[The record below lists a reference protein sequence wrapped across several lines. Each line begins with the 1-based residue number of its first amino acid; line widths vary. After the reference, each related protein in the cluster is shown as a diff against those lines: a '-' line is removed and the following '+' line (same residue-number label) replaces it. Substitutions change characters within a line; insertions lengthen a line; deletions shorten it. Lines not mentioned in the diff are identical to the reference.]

1 MTRAGRAMAAAVL
14 VCLCASRAPAQTA
27 AASQTEGPA
36 SAQQTSNAAPETIEI
51 GLSTERIAI
60 TSNFVGTDLTI
71 FGALDNADAQMER
84 QGRYDIIVAL
94 VGPSQTVVVRRK
106 SRVLGVWAN
115 TASIIFGNVPASY
128 SLASTRSLSAITDA
142 TTYRQLGLGVDYLSL
157 QPVLGVSPIEH
168 HVMFSDA
175 LRALKLQRGLYV
187 ERIGD
192 VQFISPTL
200 FRATLTIPANV
211 PIGLHKAEAFLFRD
225 GVFIRETTAN
235 LQIVKSGFENAVY
248 DYAHGYGLLY
258 GLFCVALAIFTGW
271 AGRIVFRRD

>member
-1 MTRAGRAMAAAVL
+1 MRRVVGCIAAGVL
-14 VCLCASRAPAQTA
+14 LCLWASRAPAETA
-27 AASQTEGPA
+27 GTSPAGTGQPVQQAARPV
-36 SAQQTSNAAPETIEI
+36 PESIEI

-71 FGALDNADAQMER
+71 FGALDNADARLEQ
-84 QGRYDIIVAL
+84 QGRYDIVVAL

-115 TASIIFGNVPASY
+115 TNSMIFGNVPASY
-128 SLASTRSLSAITDA
+128 SLASTRSLDEITDP

-168 HVMFSDA
+168 HVRFSDA
-175 LRALKLQRGLYV
+175 LRALKIQHGLYV
-187 ERIGD
+187 ERSGD
-192 VQFISPTL
+192 VQFISQTL

-211 PIGLHKAEAFLFRD
+211 PIGTHRAEAFLFRN
-225 GVFIRETTAN
+225 GVFIREDAAN

-248 DYAHGYGLLY
+248 EKAHRYGLLY
-258 GLFCVALAIFTGW
+258 GLLCVALAVFTGW